1 MPNVA
6 VIGAGTGGLCLAQAL
21 HAAGIE
27 VTVHER
33 HRTPTDALH
42 GYRVRINPT
51 GARALRRCLPA
62 PVWETF
68 LSRAGR
74 IGQEFGF
81 LTERLRELAVLD
93 GGPDAEPHYS
103 AERGMLRE
111 VLLTGLE
118 DVVRFGACFERY
130 ERTRDGRFECHFADG
145 TSTTADLVV
154 GADGANSRVRAQ
166 YLPHARRVDIG
177 MVSIV
182 GRLALPVAER
192 LLPECLSSRPNSVVA
207 PGGTGMFVARHE
219 PGADEGYLMWAYGA
233 AAHRYPAD
241 VEILPGEQLAELVDG
256 LTGSW
261 HPALRAMVRETDPG
275 TVNAVPIRTSVPPAA
290 WPATRVTLLGDAIHS
305 MTPLRG
311 VGANMAL
318 NDAALLARELTGSAD
333 TRLAVGR
340 YEDAM
345 RRDGFRAV
353 SESLRAARMFVSE
366 STTQRLLFKTV
377 LRTAS
382 AVPPLRRALFAKLA

>member
-1 MPNVA
+1 MANVA
-6 VIGAGTGGLCLAQAL
+6 IIGAGTGGLCLAQAL

-27 VTVHER
+27 VTVYER
-33 HRTPTDALH
+33 HHTPTDPLH

-81 LTERLRELAVLD
+81 LTEHLRELAVLD

-111 VLLTGLE
+111 ILLTGLD
-118 DVVRFGACFERY
+118 DVVRFGACFEEY
-130 ERTRDGRFECHFADG
+130 ERTPDGRFECRFTDG

-177 MVSIV
+177 MASVV
-182 GRLALPVAER
+182 GRLALPAAER
-192 LLPECLSSRPNSVVA
+192 LLPECLYSRPNSVVA

-233 AAHRYPAD
+233 GAHRYPAD
-241 VEILPGEQLAELVDG
+241 VEALPGARLAELVAG
-256 LTGSW
+256 LTRSW

-275 TVNAVPIRTSVPPAA
+275 TVNAVPIRTSVPPAP

-333 TRLAVGR
+333 PWPAVAR
-340 YEDAM
+340 YEEAM
-345 RRDGFRAV
+345 RREGFQAV

-366 STTQRLLFKTV
+366 SATQRLMFKSI
-377 LRTAS
+377 LRTAA
-382 AVPPLRRALFAKLA
+382 AVPPLRKVLFARLG